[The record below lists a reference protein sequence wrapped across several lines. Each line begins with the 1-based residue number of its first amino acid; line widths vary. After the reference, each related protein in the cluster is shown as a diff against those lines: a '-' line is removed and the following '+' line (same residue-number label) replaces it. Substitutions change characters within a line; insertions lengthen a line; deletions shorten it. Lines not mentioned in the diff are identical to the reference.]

1 MKQLLDETNNWL
13 LIQADSCEQECMKKV
28 CEQAMEEKKISFCVV
43 YSLDPAGC
51 KFTVRSSTDEV
62 RANEAVAYLAES
74 VGAGGGQNDVAGG
87 FLAECLLLAH
97 RQNAD
102 YENYFKE
109 KLERYFS
116 QYEIVR
122 SEEYK
127 ADLNQMKRYQK
138 KKTRLGV
145 VRTSDFLNEGTPIL
159 VRTLEGDME
168 CVSGQDLYIM
178 IGIDGEVYPIR
189 QEKFNHSYEF
199 TDGEP
204 EYTCEQEPVIHNNIT
219 GEAYSLV
226 PHIMTCQ
233 PRGEYH
239 IYARPLAQSTKVF
252 TQWDR
257 YKYLKGA
264 KGDYIAVR
272 EDDLSDVY
280 TIERS
285 VFFRSYE
292 RCEE

>member
-1 MKQLLDETNNWL
+1 MKQLLDKENNWL
-13 LIQADSCEQECMKKV
+13 LVQADSCEQESLKEA
-28 CEQAMEEKKISFCVV
+28 CEQAMKEKNISFCTA
-43 YSLDPAGC
+43 YAKDPAGC
-51 KFTVRSSTDEV
+51 KFTVKSSTDEV
-62 RANEAVAYLAES
+62 RANEAAAYLAES

-87 FLAECLLLAH
+87 FLAECLVLAH
-97 RQNAD
+97 RHNAD
-102 YENYFKE
+102 YESYFKE
-109 KLERYFS
+109 KLESYFS
-116 QYEIVR
+116 QYEVVR
-122 SEEYK
+122 SDEYK
-127 ADLNQMKRYQK
+127 ADLDQMKRYQK

-168 CVSGQDLYIM
+168 CVSGEDLYIM

-189 QEKFNHSYEF
+189 EEKFNHSYEF
-199 TDGEP
+199 TDGQP
-204 EYTCEQEPVIHNNIT
+204 EYIGEQEPVIHNTIT
-219 GEAYSLV
+219 GEAYSLI
-226 PHIMTCQ
+226 PYMRTCQ
-233 PRGEYH
+233 ARGVYH
-239 IYARPLAQSTKVF
+239 IFARPLTQSAKVF

-292 RCEE
+292 RCE

>member
-1 MKQLLDETNNWL
+1 MKLLLDKTNNWL
-13 LIQADSCEQECMKKV
+13 LIEADSCEQEIMKKV
-28 CEQAMEEKKISFCVV
+28 CEQAMEENRLPFGVV
-43 YSLDPAGC
+43 YARDPAGC
-51 KFTVRSSTDEV
+51 KFTVRSCTDEV
-62 RANEAVAYLAES
+62 RANEAAAYLAES
-74 VGAGGGQNDVAGG
+74 VGAGGGQRDIAGG

-102 YENYFKE
+102 YGSYFRE
-109 KLERYFS
+109 KLESYFS
-116 QYEIVR
+116 KYEIVR
-122 SEEYK
+122 SEEFK

-138 KKTRLGV
+138 KKIRIGV

-189 QEKFNHSYEF
+189 EEKFRHSYEF
-199 TDGEP
+199 TDGQP
-204 EYTCEQEPVIHNNIT
+204 EYMGEQEPVIHNTIT

-226 PHIMTCQ
+226 PHMKTCQ
-233 PRGEYH
+233 ARGVYH
-239 IYARPLAQSTKVF
+239 IFARPLTQSAKVF

>member
-1 MKQLLDETNNWL
+1 MRQLLDETNNWL
-13 LIQADSCEQECMKKV
+13 LIQADSCDQESMKRV
-28 CEQAMEEKKISFCVV
+28 CKQALNETEIPFGVV
-43 YSLDPAGC
+43 YALDPAGC
-51 KFTVRSSTDEV
+51 KFTVRSCTDEV
-62 RANEAVAYLAES
+62 RANEAAAYLAEA
-74 VGAGGGQNDVAGG
+74 VGAGGGQSDVAGG
-87 FLAECLLLAH
+87 FLAECLLLAN
-97 RQNAD
+97 RQTAD
-102 YENYFKE
+102 YEAYFKE
-109 KLERYFS
+109 RLEDYFS

-127 ADLNQMKRYQK
+127 ADLNQMVRYQK

-145 VRTSDFLNEGTPIL
+145 VKTSDFLNEGTPIL

-168 CVSGQDLYIM
+168 CVSSADLYIM

-189 QEKFNHSYEF
+189 AEKFEHSYEF
-199 TDGEP
+199 TDGKP
-204 EYTCEQEPVIHNNIT
+204 KCTGEQEPVIHNNIT
-219 GEAYSLV
+219 GEAYPLIS
-226 PHIMTCQ
+226 HIRTCQ
-233 PRGEYH
+233 ARGGYH
-239 IYARPLAQSTKVF
+239 IYARPLTQSAKVF

-257 YKYLKGA
+257 YKYLKGD

>member
-1 MKQLLDETNNWL
+1 MRLLDITNNWL
-13 LIQADSCEQECMKKV
+13 LIQSDSCTQENMKKLS
-28 CEQAMEEKKISFCVV
+28 EQIIKEKKVPFCVV
-43 YSLDPAGC
+43 YALDPAGC
-51 KFTVRSSTDEV
+51 KFTVRSQTDEV
-62 RANEAVAYLAES
+62 RANEAAAYLADS
-74 VGAGGGQNDVAGG
+74 VGAGGGQSDAAGG
-87 FLAECLLLAH
+87 FLAECLLLAS

-102 YENYFKE
+102 YEGYFKE
-109 KLERYFS
+109 KLEHYFS

-122 SEEYK
+122 AEEYQ

-168 CVSGQDLYIM
+168 CVSGGDLYIM

-189 QEKFNHSYEF
+189 QEKFEHSYEF
-199 TDGEP
+199 TEGKP
-204 EYTCEQEPVIHNNIT
+204 EYICEQDPAIHNTIT
-219 GEAYSLV
+219 GEAYPLV
-226 PHIMTCQ
+226 PYMKTCQ
-233 PRGEYH
+233 AKGVYH
-239 IYARPLAQSTKVF
+239 IFARQLTQSAKVF

-280 TIERS
+280 TIEQS
-285 VFFRSYE
+285 VFLRSYE
-292 RCEE
+292 RCEK